1 MVFEQFKDLIIENK
15 GPYSK
20 KSLKLGLDNFGSTLD
35 YIQALNYGR
44 NSSKDNF
51 FLVIDEQVGTCGT
64 KHAFLYEL
72 IKEQGWEDWE
82 LVLGIYIINC
92 ENTPQACEILEDTQ
106 LFEVPNAHSYLKYKG
121 EIIDATKIGSEKL
134 EFKSTIQQETKI
146 DSYQIN
152 EFKKKQHQTFLRRWV
167 GDSELGCSLSFNR
180 VWSIREQII
189 EILSSEQ

>member
-1 MVFEQFKDLIIENK
+1 MIFKQFSNLIIDNK

-20 KSLKLGLDNFGSTLD
+20 KCIELKLNNFGSILD
-35 YIQALNYGR
+35 YIQKIKYGR
-44 NSSKDNF
+44 NSSKDNY
-51 FLVIDEQVGTCGT
+51 FLVLEEQVGTCGT

-72 IKEQGWEDWE
+72 IKEQGWNDWD

-92 ENTPQACEILEDTQ
+92 ENTPQACEILEETQ

-121 EIIDATKIGSEKL
+121 EIIDATKAGSEKL

-146 DSYQIN
+146 ESHQIN

-167 GDSELGCSLSFNR
+167 GDNELGCSLSFQR
-180 VWSIREQII
+180 VWNIREQII
-189 EILSSEQ
+189 EILSE